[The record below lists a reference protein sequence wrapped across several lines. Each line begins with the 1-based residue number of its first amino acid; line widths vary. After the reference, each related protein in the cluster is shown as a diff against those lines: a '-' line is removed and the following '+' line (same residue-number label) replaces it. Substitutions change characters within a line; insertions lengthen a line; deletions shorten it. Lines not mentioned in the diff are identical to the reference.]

1 MFDKN
6 KRKVESFDSV
16 NLSLSGMRYSI
27 EYEILCEDDEA
38 AITLYGIRYVTGGG
52 RERVPER
59 TAHCP
64 AAKIVSVLNDCDIMK
79 WNGFHGKHPRNVR
92 DGEMFTFAA
101 VVNEG
106 EKILADGSENFP
118 KNYRELKE
126 RLHVLLES
134 GDDPQNGREKE

>member
-106 EKILADGSENFP
+106 EKIRADGSENFP
-118 KNYRELKE
+118 KNYHKLNSMFREL
-126 RLHVLLES
+126 LET
-134 GDDPQNGREKE
+134 GDETQNGRIDK

>member
-1 MFDKN
+1 
-6 KRKVESFDSV
+6 
-16 NLSLSGMRYSI
+16 
-27 EYEILCEDDEA
+27 
-38 AITLYGIRYVTGGG
+38 
-52 RERVPER
+52 
-59 TAHCP
+59 
-64 AAKIVSVLNDCDIMK
+64 MK

-106 EKILADGSENFP
+106 EKISADGSENFP